1 MLICGLQYWQ
11 HLFALDFHLTWFEQ
25 NNLLEIGHWA
35 QRKRSGALEH
45 QHCTTI
51 ELEGLGVPLA
61 ELEHEWEAQV
71 KAQLISTPCKQ

>member
-1 MLICGLQYWQ
+1 LQYWQ

-35 QRKRSGALEH
+35 QRKWSSALEH
-45 QHCTTI
+45 QRHVTI
-51 ELEGLGVPLA
+51 ELEGLGVLLA

-71 KAQLISTPCKQ
+71 KAQLVSTPHKQ